1 MKRPEFFYG
10 WWIVVT
16 AAVISFWGGVG
27 FYCITAFIK
36 PVVDQFGWSYL
47 EVSIAGSLRSVEI
60 GLVAPFV
67 GFLADRYGP
76 RRVALLGGII
86 CGLGY
91 ITLSLTNGLL
101 MFYLGFFVYS
111 IGLTGMG
118 HGVTMTAVANWFK
131 KRVGR
136 AMGITM
142 AGYGLGGIF
151 IPIIVWMIGISDWRT
166 ALVILGVATW
176 IIVIP
181 AAVFLR
187 HRPEDMGLSPDGE
200 KTAFETQFEVAKAST
215 RVRLPGAHDFTVKHA
230 LKTRAFWV
238 LSVVF
243 LVHMGVTSA
252 VTLHAM
258 PFFISV
264 GLPAELGAV
273 IGMLIPVTSIIGRL
287 AFGWLGDRFGHR
299 RMLLIVIA
307 LQAVGLVF
315 LGLGTQLWH
324 FVFFLVLYGP
334 AFGGTFVGRPAL
346 QRQYFGRA
354 AFGSI
359 QGVLLA
365 VTQIGGLTAPALA
378 GWVFDVR
385 QSYQLIWL
393 VFATATFATGPLLL
407 LGGKPRV
414 EPASSVRA

>member
-10 WWIVVT
+10 WWIV
-16 AAVISFWGGVG
+16 AAAAIISFWGGVG
-27 FYCITAFIK
+27 FYCITAFMK

-60 GLVAPFV
+60 GLIAPFV

-76 RRVALLGGII
+76 RWVALLGGII

-91 ITLSLTNGLL
+91 ITLSLTNTLL
-101 MFYLGFFVYS
+101 VFYLGFFIYS

-118 HGVTMTAVANWFK
+118 HGVTMTAVANWFR

-151 IPIIVWMIGISDWRT
+151 IPIIVWMIGIYDWRT
-166 ALVILGVATW
+166 TLVILGVITW

-187 HRPEDMGLSPDGE
+187 HRPEEMGLLPDGE
-200 KTAFETQFEVAKAST
+200 KTGTGVTLTEAKVQPVAAD
-215 RVRLPGAHDFTVKHA
+215 DFTVRRA
-230 LKTRAFWV
+230 VRTRAFWV
-238 LSVVF
+238 LSVIF

-264 GLPAELGAV
+264 DLPPELGAV
-273 IGMLIPVTSIIGRL
+273 VAMLIPITSIVGRL
-287 AFGWLGDRFGHR
+287 VFGSLGDRFGHR
-299 RMLLIVIA
+299 RVLFTVTVFQGM
-307 LQAVGLVF
+307 GLSLF
-315 LGLGTQLWH
+315 AFGTQLWQ
-324 FVFFLVLYGP
+324 FIVFLALYGP
-334 AFGGTFVGRPAL
+334 AFGGTFVVRPAL
-346 QRQYFGRA
+346 QRDYFGRA

-378 GWVFDVR
+378 GWVFDVN

-393 VFATATFATGPLLL
+393 VFAGVTFVTGPLLL
-407 LGGKPRV
+407 LAGKPRA
-414 EPASSVRA
+414 ESASPVAA